1 MSIVDRLVSLHLAIF
16 KGYRLLE
23 KIAEG
28 GMSTIYKAVSRET
41 GEAVAIKILFPRYGK
56 QKNKLQKLF
65 VEKQVE
71 GEMASSLNHP
81 NVMKTFSYGR
91 IRNLYYFVMEF
102 IGGMNLKH
110 IIYNKPEFLR
120 GRKFDVIKQVGQ
132 GLNYIHSRGIIHRD
146 MCPKNILVSEN
157 GQVKIIDFG
166 LSISKSSRYRGIGE
180 RSGTPS
186 YMAPEQIR
194 ALEADERT
202 DIYAFG
208 VTMYEIL
215 AESPPFGGQDSFARM
230 QQQLS
235 FEAVPLSKRI
245 PDIPLALEG
254 IVSRAMQKEPED
266 RYKSMNNLLHDFER
280 IEFSESAL

>member
-1 MSIVDRLVSLHLAIF
+1 MSIIDRLVSFHLAIF
-16 KGYRLLE
+16 KGYRLVE

-28 GMSTIYKAVSRET
+28 GMSTVYRAVSRET
-41 GEAVAIKILFPRYGK
+41 SEAVAIKILFSRYGK

-81 NVMKTFSYGR
+81 NVMKTYSYGR
-91 IRNLYYFVMEF
+91 MRDRYYFVMEF
-102 IGGMNLKH
+102 IDGANLKH

-120 GRKFDVIKQVGQ
+120 GRKIDIIKQVGD

-146 MCPKNILVSEN
+146 MCPKNILISEN

-166 LSISKSSRYRGIGE
+166 LSISMSSRYRGIGE
-180 RSGTPS
+180 RAGTPS

-194 ALEADERT
+194 ALESDERT
-202 DIYAFG
+202 DVYAFG

-235 FEAVPLSKRI
+235 FEAVPLRKRI
-245 PDIPLALEG
+245 PDIPLALEA
-254 IVSRAMQKEPED
+254 IVARAMQKEPGN
-266 RYKSMNNLLHDFER
+266 RYKSINDLLHDFEKT
-280 IEFSESAL
+280 EFSESAL